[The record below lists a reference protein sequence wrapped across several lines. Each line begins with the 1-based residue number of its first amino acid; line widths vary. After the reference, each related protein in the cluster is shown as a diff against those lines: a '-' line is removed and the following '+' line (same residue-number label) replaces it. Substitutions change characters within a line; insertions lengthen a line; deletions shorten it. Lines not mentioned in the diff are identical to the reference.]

1 MQVVVVNPQS
11 FERKKTKLI
20 EGGANSLQVIVDFD
34 RTLTKAMVNGKRGSS
49 VYGVIEESGILSSE
63 YHTVVRALFDKYHP
77 VEVDPT
83 IPIEMKIPVMEAWWR
98 EANELL
104 VSQKCNVHTFPTMVK
119 TANLQ
124 FRDGVPTFF
133 IELEKNAVPVLI
145 FSAGIAELIQAIM
158 MHHLE
163 RVFQNAHV
171 ISNHV
176 ITDPSGLVTGFAVP
190 VIHTFNKNEM
200 SVSHNKTTTWF
211 SSLEARP
218 NVILLGDSLGD
229 VGMAT
234 GVPKLDTELKIG
246 FLNSDVEKN
255 LEHYKEVYDVLI
267 LNDGSFEWVVE
278 LLRSI
283 LH

>member
-11 FERKKTKLI
+11 FEIKKKKLI
-20 EGGANSLQVIVDFD
+20 EGGASSLQVIVDFD
-34 RTLTKAMVNGKRGSS
+34 RTLTKAVVNGKRGTS

-63 YHTVVRALFDKYHP
+63 YHTTVRALFEKYHP
-77 VEVDPT
+77 IEVDPT
-83 IPIEMKIPVMEAWWR
+83 IPILKKIPFMEAWWR
-98 EANELL
+98 EANQLL
-104 VSQKCNVHTFPTMVK
+104 VSQKCNVNTFPNMVK

-124 FRDGVPTFF
+124 FRDEVPTFF
-133 IELEKNAVPVLI
+133 NELEKHSVPVLI

-158 MHHLE
+158 VHHLD
-163 RVFQNAHV
+163 RVFQNAHI

-176 ITDPSGLVTGFAVP
+176 IADPSGLVTGFSDP

-211 SSLEARP
+211 SALDTRL
-218 NVILLGDSLGD
+218 NIILLGDSLGD

-267 LNDGSFEWVVE
+267 LNDSSFEWVVE

-283 LH
+283 FH